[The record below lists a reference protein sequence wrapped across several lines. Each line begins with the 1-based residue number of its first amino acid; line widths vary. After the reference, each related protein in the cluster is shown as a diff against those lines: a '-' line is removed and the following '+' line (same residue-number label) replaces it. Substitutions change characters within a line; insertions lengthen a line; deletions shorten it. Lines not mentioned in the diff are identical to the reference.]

1 MASYLES
8 LKDIGK
14 ESSHTK
20 SKKKLPSLQS
30 YQNTSNNNDHGFGYS
45 DEDDGLSLPSSLS
58 PAPPALSPPSDFLT
72 PKQEFDEISPL
83 SHHLENGAMP
93 HYEEP
98 DDMDDDSDAVED
110 NVISTSDIK
119 RLDPV
124 HSIPHD
130 EETCLAWDIP
140 EHFDMVELAR
150 RISLLSE
157 TQAGSLY
164 LLIQKHQTSTMAVD
178 KKNGKDNMTYDLY
191 HSPIFLFCFAMLG
204 RPFDHGLVLSWC
216 SSFDP
221 NMGLDGIVPW
231 QRNR

>member
-1 MASYLES
+1 LES

-45 DEDDGLSLPSSLS
+45 DEDDGLSLPSPLS

-93 HYEEP
+93 QYDEP
-98 DDMDDDSDAVED
+98 TEMEDDSDVVED
-110 NVISTSDIK
+110 NVMSTSDIK

-130 EETCLAWDIP
+130 EDTCLAWDIP

-178 KKNGKDNMTYDLY
+178 KKNGKDNMTNALCHSHIFCFSPCLLDNLTMDLY
-191 HSPIFLFCFAMLG
+191 SLG
-204 RPFDHGLVLSWC
+204 TPLLTRIWDFTESIYATETD
-216 SSFDP
+216 
-221 NMGLDGIVPW
+221 NE
-231 QRNR
+231 